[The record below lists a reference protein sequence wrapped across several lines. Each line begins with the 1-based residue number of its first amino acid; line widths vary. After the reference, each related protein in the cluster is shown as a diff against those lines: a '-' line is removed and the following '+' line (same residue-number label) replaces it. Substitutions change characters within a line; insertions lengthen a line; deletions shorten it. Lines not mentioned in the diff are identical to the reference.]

1 MSEFAFFRFRS
12 NGMLTIEEEQ
22 HKDEIISLTEEVL
35 QARGIECD
43 SRIAKIPEEQLREIL
58 KEIRQKRK
66 KKKSISSGAE
76 IVTETKDKEREDEVQ
91 EAQYIK

>member
-12 NGMLTIEEEQ
+12 NDMLSKEEEQ

-43 SRIAKIPEEQLREIL
+43 SRIAKIPEDQLREIL
-58 KEIRQKRK
+58 QEVRQKRK
-66 KKKSISSGAE
+66 KKKKSIASD
-76 IVTETKDKEREDEVQ
+76 IKTVTETEEKQREDEIQVS
-91 EAQYIK
+91 

>member
-12 NGMLTIEEEQ
+12 SDMLTSEEEQ

-43 SRIAKIPEEQLREIL
+43 SRIAKIPEVKLREIL
-58 KEIRQKRK
+58 QEVRQKRK
-66 KKKSISSGAE
+66 KKKKSISSNTKT
-76 IVTETKDKEREDEVQ
+76 VTETKDEQREDEVQ
-91 EAQYIK
+91 AI

>member
-12 NGMLTIEEEQ
+12 NDMLSSEEEQ

-43 SRIAKIPEEQLREIL
+43 SRIAKIPEDQLREIL
-58 KEIRQKRK
+58 QEVRQKRK
-66 KKKSISSGAE
+66 KKKKSIASDTKT
-76 IVTETKDKEREDEVQ
+76 VTGTEDKQGEDEIQVS
-91 EAQYIK
+91 